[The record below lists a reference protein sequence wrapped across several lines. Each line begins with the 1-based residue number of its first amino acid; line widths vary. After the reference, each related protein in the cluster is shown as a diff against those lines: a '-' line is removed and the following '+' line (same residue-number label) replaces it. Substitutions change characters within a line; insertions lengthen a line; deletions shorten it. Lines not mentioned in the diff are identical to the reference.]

1 MAKLKIKDSEG
12 NWVTVPYF
20 GMVDVPDDG
29 KQYNRKFNE
38 WVEDSSAETLTDLVR
53 RVSNLEQDPGTAYC
67 VGEWDAA
74 NTQAASVE
82 TKGDTKFALAWYP
95 FLINHGSE
103 ATENG
108 TIKPAAQLMKNNWFR
123 TISGDFSPA
132 VAISEDDFNAVDGK
146 VLYVKEGENLVKYSD
161 ATDNFDHI
169 EYYIE
174 NGIQPLYDAEGNELY
189 VRKPWDTTSTD
200 YSIMIGRKDSI
211 NVVDNLVAS
220 NARKLR
226 GIVPATTSEYE
237 GVHVGHY
244 HLPPTALAPTPSG
257 TIGDRTRN
265 FFMPIA
271 NIGDANSRGDTGR
284 GGAAS
289 ISYYKGDGLYPRS
302 NDMQQIS
309 NMNYARANNADNTK
323 PYPFAEGGYHALN
336 AFLCSMEAAYGTK
349 YLHSADKFSSGTS
362 SNDTCNSEA
371 TWTAN
376 GGVRYRKKGTE
387 TWAYVK
393 LSETTP
399 FSPAT
404 GVNATNW
411 SETINYRRA
420 LWRVNEA
427 ATAASYAAELH
438 IGENTQYQFM
448 GKTYWYSNVSGAK
461 TLLEGEMNA
470 RVYRIDSIEINAVEG
485 TYEAEVI
492 MRAGLMNGMDVSGDI
507 YAYWGGGYELLGNDS
522 TNEITPYMCTDQK
535 QWKRITT
542 YNNVEIGSEYGFEQ
556 DYMALTP
563 VTAAL
568 TNTYTKTQNAYVP
581 FYSEIGG
588 SIGTGECHYVYG
600 SKSWSAAG
608 KMVRIGVRFRGNVY
622 STNCSPR
629 YLTAN
634 FTAGTANRNFGGSVQ
649 CLLEI

>member
-12 NWVTVPYF
+12 NWVAVPYF

-38 WVEDSSAETLTDLVR
+38 WVEDSSAETLTDLAR

-67 VGEWDAA
+67 VAEW
-74 NTQAASVE
+74 NASDLTAE
-82 TKGDTKFALAWYP
+82 CAERKGDPKFALAWYP

-200 YSIMIGRKDSI
+200 YSIMIGRKDSV
-211 NVVDNLVAS
+211 NVIDNLVAS

-271 NIGDANSRGDTGR
+271 NIGDENSRGEEGI
-284 GGAAS
+284 GGVNS
-289 ISYYKGDGLYPRS
+289 ISYYKGDGLYPRT
-302 NDMQQIS
+302 NDMHQRN
-309 NMNYARANNADNTK
+309 NMYWARANNADDTK
-323 PYPFAEGGYHALN
+323 SYPFAEGGYHALN

-362 SNDTCNSEA
+362 SNDTCNSET
-371 TWTAN
+371 TWMTN
-376 GGVRYRKKGTE
+376 GGVRYRAKGTE
-387 TWAYVK
+387 AWSYANFVTN
-393 LSETTP
+393 TP
-399 FSPAT
+399 FNCAD
-404 GVNATNW
+404 GVKVSW

-448 GKTYWYSNVSGAK
+448 GKTYWYRNVSGAK

-507 YAYWGGGYELLGNDS
+507 WVYWGGGYELLGNDS

-535 QWKRITT
+535 QWKWTT
-542 YNNVEIGSEYGFEQ
+542 LNKVDIGSECGFEQ

-563 VTAAL
+563 VKVAL
-568 TNTYTKTQNAYVP
+568 TNNFAKTQNAYVP
-581 FYSEIGG
+581 YYSEVGG
-588 SIGTGECHYVYG
+588 SISTGECHYVYG
-600 SKSWSAAG
+600 MKSWTASG
-608 KMVRIGVRFRGNVY
+608 KMVRVGVRFRGYAANIF
-622 STNCSPR
+622 CSPR
-629 YLTAN
+629 ALNAN
-634 FTAGTANRNFGGSVQ
+634 TTAGNLYRAQGGSAQ